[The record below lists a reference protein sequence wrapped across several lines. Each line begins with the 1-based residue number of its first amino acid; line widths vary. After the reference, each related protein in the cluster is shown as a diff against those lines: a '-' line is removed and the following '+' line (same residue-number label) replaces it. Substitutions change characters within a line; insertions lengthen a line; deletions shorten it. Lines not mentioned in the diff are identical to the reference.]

1 MWVCARTRVL
11 SVTSFLNQLVIIRLI
26 LFSILVEIAAKDAKQ
41 DAEKQKTRK
50 PEEGTARI
58 VALCWLCA
66 FLLSCITWWA
76 RLNTGTLELQVN
88 YIYTGGRGGDEAT

>member
-1 MWVCARTRVL
+1 MCARTHVF

-41 DAEKQKTRK
+41 DAEKQKTRTS
-50 PEEGTARI
+50 EEGTSRI

-66 FLLSCITWWA
+66 FLLSCITLWA

-88 YIYTGGRGGDEAT
+88 YTYTGGREGDEAT